1 MDIIFKK
8 ILGMVMQISQNRT
21 AIETKKPRTA
31 YKLVAEIRKFS
42 GVIGKEIESGLFS

>member
-1 MDIIFKK
+1 MDIIFKQ

-21 AIETKKPRTA
+21 AIEKKTPTTA

-42 GVIGKEIESGLFS
+42 GVIAKEVESGLFS